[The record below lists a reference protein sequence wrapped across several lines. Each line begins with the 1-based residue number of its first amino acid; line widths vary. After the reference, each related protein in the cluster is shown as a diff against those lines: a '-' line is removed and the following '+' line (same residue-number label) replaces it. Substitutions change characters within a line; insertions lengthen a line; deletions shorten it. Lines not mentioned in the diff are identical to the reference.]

1 MNGKI
6 KAGTGATVADFQ
18 NHLIAGS
25 NQRDFNFDFKKRFKA
40 RQCFKCQSDYM
51 KFSVEGVCQSC
62 LQRIEFIIR
71 ERPPIRRSNRQEGG
85 AK

>member
-1 MNGKI
+1 MKGKV

-25 NQRDFNFDFKKRFKA
+25 NQRNFNYDFKKTIRA

-51 KFSVEGVCQSC
+51 KFSVEGVCQNC
-62 LQRIEFIIR
+62 LQQIEFIIW
-71 ERPPIRRSNRQEGG
+71 EHSPMRRSNRQEGG